1 MLLRVQCREPS
12 HQKPFMPSED
22 NSKESSQMSGRGVL
36 GWLTLSKRQAVIR
49 FKAVAEQNEGLRGGR
64 VGKVDHLHAAFQK
77 ELVTQVEQMLLLH
90 CYAGLRRH
98 LLKECL
104 HPERIKM

>member
-1 MLLRVQCREPS
+1 MS
-12 HQKPFMPSED
+12 SED
-22 NSKESSQMSGRGVL
+22 NSKESSQTSSRGVL
-36 GWLTLSKRQAVIR
+36 GWLTLSNRQAVIR

-90 CYAGLRRH
+90 CYAALGRH
-98 LLKECL
+98 LFKECR
-104 HPERIKM
+104 HPERIET